1 MTHKQHFLLSAQA
14 RTLSVRQ
21 IFEMSDA
28 QAFEVFKEV
37 RWGKGNDVTC
47 SRCGVIHNHYFI
59 RVRKQWRCK
68 DCGHS
73 FSVTSGTIFAHHK
86 LPLRIYLAAIAL
98 FSNAVK
104 GISSLQL
111 SRDLG
116 VQYKTAFILAHKIR
130 ESLMEQREAV
140 QLAGEVHVDGAYVNG
155 HIRPANKKADRVDR
169 RLTIHQKDNKR
180 CVLVFRQKAI
190 AESVHDIVATNAP
203 TTGASKTIT
212 FIVKS
217 ENQADVKVLAERV
230 VQTGSTIHADESAAY
245 DILHAK
251 YDTKRVNHQIEYQ
264 TDDGINTN
272 MAESYFARFRR
283 MQYGQTH
290 KFGNEYL
297 ANYANE
303 AAYREDTRRW
313 SNGAIFMDILSKC
326 LKTQMHHDWCGYWQG
341 NKRGAERL
349 AA

>member
-1 MTHKQHFLLSAQA
+1 MAHKQHFLLSAQA

-21 IFEMSDA
+21 VFELTDS
-28 QAFEVFKEV
+28 QAFEMFKQV
-37 RWGKGNDVTC
+37 RWGLGDEVTC
-47 SRCGVIHNHYFI
+47 PRCGVIRNHYFV
-59 RVRKQWRCK
+59 RVRRQWRCK
-68 DCGHS
+68 DCTHS

-98 FSNAVK
+98 FTNSVK

-116 VQYKTAFILAHKIR
+116 VQYKTAFILSHKIR

-140 QLAGEVHVDGAYVNG
+140 QLSGEVHVDGAYVNG
-155 HIRPANKKADRVDR
+155 SIRPANRKSDRVDR
-169 RLTIHQKDNKR
+169 RLAVNQKDSKR

-190 AESVHDIVATNAP
+190 AEAVRGSVAGSAP
-203 TTGASKTIT
+203 ITGASKTIT

-217 ENQADVKVLAERV
+217 ENQADVRVLAERV
-230 VQTGSTIHADESAAY
+230 VQSGSTIHADESAAY

-251 YDTKRVNHQIEYQ
+251 YETKRVNHQVEYQ
-264 TDDGINTN
+264 TEDGINTN

-313 SNGAIFMDILSKC
+313 SNGSIFMDILSKC
-326 LKTQMHHDWCGYWQG
+326 LKTQTHHDWCGYWQG

>member
-1 MTHKQHFLLSAQA
+1 MAHKQHFLLSAKA

-21 IFEMSDA
+21 VCEMSEE
-28 QAFEVFKEV
+28 QAFDLLKEV
-37 RWGKGNDVTC
+37 RWGSGDVTC
-47 SRCGVIHNHYFI
+47 PCCGVVRAHYFV

-68 DCGHS
+68 DCNHT
-73 FSVTSGTIFAHHK
+73 FSVTSGTIFANHK
-86 LPLRIYLAAIAL
+86 LPLKVYLAAIAI
-98 FSNAVK
+98 FANAVK
-104 GISSLQL
+104 GVSALQL

-116 VQYKTAFILAHKIR
+116 VQYKTAFIMAHKLR
-130 ESLMEQREAV
+130 ESLMEHRDDAPLV
-140 QLAGEVHVDGAYVNG
+140 GEVHIDGAYVNG
-155 HIRPANKKADRVDR
+155 YVRPQNKKADRIDR
-169 RLTIHQKDNKR
+169 RLMIHQKDSKR
-180 CVLVFRQKAI
+180 CVLVFRQRAMVE
-190 AESVHDIVATNAP
+190 ALDGV
-203 TTGASKTIT
+203 TTANNGSAGANKTIT
-212 FIVKS
+212 FVVRS
-217 ENQADVKVLAERV
+217 ENQADVKVLTERV
-230 VQTGSTIHADESAAY
+230 VQTGAVIHADESSAY

-272 MAESYFARFRR
+272 LAESYFARFRR

-313 SNGAIFMDILSKC
+313 SNGAIFTDILSKC
-326 LKTQMHHDWCGYWQG
+326 LKTKTHHDWCGYWQG

>member
-1 MTHKQHFLLSAQA
+1 MTQKQHFLLSAQA

-21 IFEMSDA
+21 VFELSEQ
-28 QAFEVFKEV
+28 QAFETFKEV
-37 RWGKGNDVTC
+37 RWGKGEDVTC
-47 SRCGVIHNHYFI
+47 PHCSVVRNHYFV
-59 RVRKQWRCK
+59 RVRRQWRCK
-68 DCGHS
+68 DCAHT
-73 FSVTSGTIFAHHK
+73 FSVTSGTMFAHHK
-86 LPLRIYLAAIAL
+86 LPLRIYLAAIAI
-98 FSNAVK
+98 FTNSVK

-116 VQYKTAFILAHKIR
+116 VQYKTAFILTHKIR
-130 ESLMEQREAV
+130 ESLMEQREEV
-140 QLAGEVHVDGAYVNG
+140 QLSGEVHVDGAYVNG

-169 RLTIHQKDNKR
+169 RLAVNQKESKR

-190 AESVHDIVATNAP
+190 AEAVHGAVTAIAP
-203 TTGASKTIT
+203 TAGASKTIT

-230 VQTGSTIHADESAAY
+230 VQSGSTIHADESAAY

-251 YDTKRVNHQIEYQ
+251 YETKRVNHQVEYQ
-264 TDDGINTN
+264 TEDGINTN

-313 SNGAIFMDILSKC
+313 SNGAIFMDILGKC
-326 LKTQMHHDWCGYWQG
+326 LKTQTHHDWCGYWQG